1 MGPVASGFG
10 VASRGHRADHE
21 PSRPTAGW
29 HVVQT
34 APRCELH
41 VAQLLR
47 LQGHLPDLPEF
58 HRPPGMRA
66 GSVRDRRSRLVFPGY
81 VFVKVPAGL
90 ERWADVRWAP
100 GVRRILLDG
109 EEPAVVADE
118 VMEHLRH
125 RLAELKIRVPGRAH
139 FAPGQPVVIERG
151 PLAAVDAI
159 FDRELDSRSR
169 VQVLVQMM
177 GRRLPVTIDVNDV
190 RQAG

>member
-1 MGPVASGFG
+1 MAPVASGFG

-21 PSRPTAGW
+21 PS
-29 HVVQT
+29 

-41 VAQLLR
+41 VAQLFR

-58 HRPPGMRA
+58 RRPPGMHA

-90 ERWADVRWAP
+90 QRWADVRWAP

-125 RLAELKIRVPGRAH
+125 RLAELKLRVPGRAH